1 MGNIDSLTA
10 LKRAIDSS
18 TTGVVIANS
27 TLPDM
32 PLTYVNPAFE
42 SLTGYSAADSVGKNC
57 RFLQGPDTDQKQVDK
72 VRAAIKTGTACKV
85 ILLNYK
91 KDGTKFWN
99 ELSISP
105 IEENG
110 KVVGFVGIQDDITAR
125 IEVEQALLKA
135 KQEAENANNAKSD
148 FLNMISHELRTPL
161 TVMLGNLPLLTDFDD
176 LPDKEEIVEIAL
188 DIEEASKHLL
198 KLINELL
205 DISKIEAGKL
215 KLFVEPLS
223 IVNCVQEALKLTEA
237 LITEKGLQLVKNM
250 EDFNFIGDRIRMK
263 QIIVNLLSNA
273 VKFTEQGSITI
284 TATVSENVGQLRI
297 RDTGYGIKKEDQT
310 KIFEVFK
317 QLDSTSSRK
326 SSGSGL
332 GLAISKK
339 LIELQDGTI
348 GVKSEYGA
356 GSEFCISIP
365 IL

>member
-1 MGNIDSLTA
+1 MGNINSLA
-10 LKRAIDSS
+10 VLKRAIDSS
-18 TTGVVIANS
+18 TTGVVIADS

-42 SLTGYSAADSVGKNC
+42 QLTGYSADFSVGKNC

-72 VRAAIKTGTACKV
+72 LRAAIKTGEACKV

-125 IEVEQALLKA
+125 IEVEQALVKA
-135 KQEAENANNAKSD
+135 KQDAEIANNLKAD
-148 FLNMISHELRTPL
+148 FLNVISHELRTPL
-161 TVMLGNLPLLTDFDD
+161 TVMLGNLPLLTDPKD
-176 LPDKEEIVEIAL
+176 LPDAEEISEIAL
-188 DIEEASKHLL
+188 DVEEAGQHLL

-215 KLFVEPLS
+215 ELSVEPLS
-223 IVNCVQEALKLTEA
+223 IANCIHESLHLVKPLIDKKGLELVQE
-237 LITEKGLQLVKNM
+237 I
-250 EDFNFIGDRIRMK
+250 EDFNFMGDPIRMK
-263 QIIVNLLSNA
+263 QIIINLLSNA
-273 VKFTEQGSITI
+273 NKFTTEGRITI
-284 TATVSENVGQLRI
+284 TTKTEGNEGQLI
-297 RDTGYGIKKEDQT
+297 VSDTGCGIKKEFLT

-317 QLDSTSSRK
+317 QADSSSSR
-326 SSGSGL
+326 SASGSGL
-332 GLAISKK
+332 GLAISKQ

-348 GVKSEYGA
+348 DVKSEYGV
-356 GSEFCISIP
+356 GSDFHVTVP
-365 IL
+365 LL